1 MGSKTGVTCWEP
13 FGARFCNLVASR
25 PAIKGAFWDYWETAV
40 LGQIL
45 AGSPLEPDFGSFEAS
60 RPAIKSAF
68 WDYWETAVF
77 EPNPGREPFGARF
90 WQFAGFPA
98 ASRRTFWGYWETAVL
113 GQILAGSPLEPDFGN
128 LAASGS
134 LWEASGK
141 PLANSQETAV
151 PLGQARGG
159 QRTPRH
165 KRFSRKDFPSRTLR
179 AGSRFCSLGALFC
192 VFEASNV
199 VLAA

>member
-13 FGARFCNLVASR
+13 FGARFCNLAASR

-45 AGSPLEPDFGSFEAS
+45 AGSPLEPDFGNFEAS

-98 ASRRTFWGYWETAVL
+98 ASKRAFWDYWETAVL
-113 GQILAGSPLEPDFGN
+113 GQILAGSLLEPDFGN
-128 LAASGS
+128 LPASGS
-134 LWEASGK
+134 LREASGK
-141 PLANSQETAV
+141 LLANSRKPPCPCVKRAAAREHQGTSVFRGQIFPVGRVEPDAV
-151 PLGQARGG
+151 FG
-159 QRTPRH
+159 H
-165 KRFSRKDFPSRTLR
+165 FE
-179 AGSRFCSLGALFC
+179 ALFC
-192 VFEASNV
+192 VSEAWNV
-199 VLAA
+199 VSAA